1 MRRRHKG
8 LAMVVTTLLTAAGS
22 PPALAFYHEI
32 AAPPAATEPA
42 AGDALEV
49 ILDEWRVQLP
59 AARVAPGRIVFRL
72 VNAGRFPH
80 ALTLRREDGGFT
92 ATSITLAGGQQ
103 GEFAVELPAG
113 TYRLEA
119 YCPIPGHR
127 EQGMTTTLEVG

>member
-1 MRRRHKG
+1 MRRRHKA
-8 LAMVVTTLLTAAGS
+8 LAMVLATLLTVAGGA
-22 PPALAFYHEI
+22 PALAMYHQM
-32 AAPPAATEPA
+32 AAPAATEPA

-59 AARVAPGRIVFRL
+59 TAKVAPGRIVFRL

-127 EQGMTTTLEVG
+127 ERGMTTTLEVG